1 MQCVLKD
8 KILTLMDLPVVNHP
22 DYVAKIN
29 DDNKFPIQKFGALA
43 EHLLK
48 TGVVKKF
55 HIPEECSTETMKTS
69 HSLEYINHIR
79 NKTLDIKLQKKIGF
93 PINDSVV
100 RRSFVATGGTV
111 LASKLALDSKLAC
124 NTAGGSHH
132 ATFDFGAGYCVFND
146 VAVAANYLK
155 DKGYARKILILDLDV
170 HQGNGNSEIF
180 EKDKDVLTFSM
191 HCASNYPAKKSKS
204 DVDVELKDHM
214 EDDEYLA
221 VLKDNLKKLNQNK
234 YDFIFYVAGVDIHY
248 EDRLGKLKITD
259 EGINTRDQIVIE
271 NFYSKNTPLC
281 GVLGGGYNKSFDK
294 LIELHSMLHKNC
306 AKII

>member
-1 MQCVLKD
+1 ME
-8 KILTLMDLPVVNHP
+8 LPVVNHP

-29 DDNKFPIQKFGALA
+29 DDNKFPIQKFSALA
-43 EHLLK
+43 DYLLEA
-48 TGVVKKF
+48 GVVKKF
-55 HIPEECSTETMKTS
+55 YIPKECSTETMKSS
-69 HSLEYINHIR
+69 HSLEYINHIQ

-132 ATFDFGAGYCVFND
+132 ATFDSGAGYCVFND

-155 DKGYARKILILDLDV
+155 NKGYAKKILILDLDV

-180 EKDKDVLTFSM
+180 QSDKDVLTFSM

-204 DVDVELKDHM
+204 DIDIELKDHM
-214 EDDEYLA
+214 EDQEYLE
-221 VLKDNLKKLNQNK
+221 VLNDNLNKLNQNK
-234 YDFIFYVAGVDIHY
+234 YDFVFYVAGVDIHY

-259 EGINTRDQIVIE
+259 EGINKRDQMVIE
-271 NFYSKNTPLC
+271 NFFSKNIPLC
-281 GVLGGGYNKSFDK
+281 GVLGGGYNKSFEK